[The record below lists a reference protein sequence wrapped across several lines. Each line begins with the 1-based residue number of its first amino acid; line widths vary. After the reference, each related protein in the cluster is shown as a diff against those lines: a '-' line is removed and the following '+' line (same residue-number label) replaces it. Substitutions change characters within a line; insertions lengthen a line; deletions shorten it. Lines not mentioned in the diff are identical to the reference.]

1 MFKKWI
7 YTWLHHQFW
16 NTTLPYFWRQ
26 TRRTI
31 EERSSTESKLTRTN
45 APTPFLEHDHHHRTQ
60 MRCFED
66 LPTSKQNTNFLFSQI
81 AACVHTHYLPNGTSR
96 RKPVLYKNPK
106 RSSEYERKKFE
117 REIEK
122 KKSHRFFSTT
132 WSKKQVPW
140 FYLVRWTQQVNRLI
154 GSSTCRLNLA
164 GESCPIL
171 PLQETTDNLC
181 ECLWSTVKIL
191 FCAGVSLFMSFNL

>member
-1 MFKKWI
+1 MFKKLI

-26 TRRTI
+26 TRRAI

-117 REIEK
+117 REIGK
-122 KKSHRFFSTT
+122 KKKPPVFQYYL
-132 WSKKQVPW
+132 KQKTGS
-140 FYLVRWTQQVNRLI
+140 LVLP
-154 GSSTCRLNLA
+154 GSLNPTGKQA
-164 GESCPIL
+164 GRKQHL
-171 PLQETTDNLC
+171 PLEPRRRKLSHSTSSRNDWQPVWMFTIDGQDLVLC
-181 ECLWSTVKIL
+181 RRFLIYV
-191 FCAGVSLFMSFNL
+191 F